1 MFIKPDY
8 NLNSIFDINLEELK
22 RSGIKIILSDLD
34 STIMPSK
41 SGEFPDN
48 VMNWIYKVRQD
59 FDFAVISNNKKDEY
73 INTVK
78 SKCDFDVIGRANKPS
93 CKVMREYL
101 HKAHKVPYLKKD
113 IPSHYNFSNNKIVNT
128 NQRFKKYTNDC
139 LEKYK
144 ETMKEFEKLGRKAK
158 LKSRKIFKNLI
169 KSYK

>member
-41 SGEFPDN
+41 SWEFPDN

-59 FDFAVISNNKKDEY
+59 FDFAVVSNNKKDEY

-78 SKCDFDVIGRANKPS
+78 
-93 CKVMREYL
+93 
-101 HKAHKVPYLKKD
+101 
-113 IPSHYNFSNNKIVNT
+113 
-128 NQRFKKYTNDC
+128 
-139 LEKYK
+139 
-144 ETMKEFEKLGRKAK
+144 
-158 LKSRKIFKNLI
+158 
-169 KSYK
+169 

>member
-8 NLNSIFDINLEELK
+8 KLNSIFDINLEELK

-48 VMNWIYKVRQD
+48 VMKWIYKVRQD

-78 SKCDFDVIGRANKPS
+78 SKCDFDVIGRANKPF

-101 HKAHKVPYLKKD
+101 SSKNYLPKDAVMVGDRPLTDIVAGKLLGCKTILVDSITKDTEKPIVRFVRFCERLTIKK
-113 IPSHYNFSNNKIVNT
+113 
-128 NQRFKKYTNDC
+128 
-139 LEKYK
+139 
-144 ETMKEFEKLGRKAK
+144 
-158 LKSRKIFKNLI
+158 
-169 KSYK
+169 